1 MAEHRPLRFPPA
13 LASALA
19 DPGSAA
25 STPAA
30 ATAHK
35 RVLRVGT
42 YKGVKGKF
50 KSIQAAVNKAR
61 PGDWI
66 LVGPGDYHARHDQVT
81 GPAAEDAPPPAGVLI
96 TKKGIHLRGM
106 SRKKVIVDGTLP
118 HKGKHCSS
126 DPAVQDFGVNTP
138 DGPQGR
144 NGIVVWKANH
154 TRIDN
159 LTVCNFLAGSSGQGN
174 EIWWNG
180 GDGSGRSGWARSRAP
195 T

>member
-1 MAEHRPLRFPPA
+1 MAERRRPRFPTALLLLPLTVA
-13 LASALA
+13 LA
-19 DPGSAA
+19 A
-25 STPAA
+25 SMPAA

-42 YKGVKGKF
+42 YKGIKGKF
-50 KSIQAAVNKAR
+50 TSIQAAVNKAR

-66 LVGPGDYHARHDQVT
+66 LVGPGDYHARYDQVT
-81 GPAAEDAPPPAGVLI
+81 GPAAEGGPPPAGVLI

-126 DPAVQDFGVNTP
+126 APAVQDFGVNTP

-144 NGIVVWKANH
+144 NGIVVWKANRRPDRQPH
-154 TRIDN
+154 R
-159 LTVCNFLAGSSGQGN
+159 LQLPRGEQRPGQRDLV
-174 EIWWNG
+174 E
-180 GDGSGRSGWARSRAP
+180 RR
-195 T
+195 